1 MLTAFLEANQNAGTL
16 VILAGEDGA
25 DVYLNGVKYRRQTS
39 RGGQLRIPRE
49 PAQYRVRVA
58 KPGFEEAPEQTIAL
72 AKGDEKKVVFKLV
85 ALPTTAH
92 LALQGATPGAQVFI
106 DQTLVGT
113 VQPDGSFQEQT
124 ISPAEHSIEL
134 RKARQDRCRC
144 AGVSPPARPSA

>member
-1 MLTAFLEANQNAGTL
+1 

-49 PAQYRVRVA
+49 PAQYSRAGR

-85 ALPTTAH
+85 APAH
-92 LALQGATPGAQVFI
+92 HRPPRSAGRDTGRAVCHR
-106 DQTLVGT
+106 QTLVGT

-134 RKARQDRCRC
+134 RKGKTKIA
-144 AGVSPPARPSA
+144 AGAQEFAAARPSA